1 MAGTWRFMVQN
12 AARRCGG
19 RTRGLPSAHLS
30 RQAPQFTESE
40 RLLNTAAIGSRTN
53 RRIRTFEAGEFSQR
67 ADAPIA
73 QFCSLV
79 AGLSIARRV
88 P

>member
-1 MAGTWRFMVQN
+1 VIVDSAFSPSGKN
-12 AARRCGG
+12 A
-19 RTRGLPSAHLS
+19 
-30 RQAPQFTESE
+30 E
-40 RLLNTAAIGSRTN
+40 
-53 RRIRTFEAGEFSQR
+53 RRIRAFQAGEFSQR
-67 ADAPIA
+67 VDAPIA